1 MLNVCYWNNY
11 CWPQLTVLV
20 LSTLFYAQLWW
31 NTYSISV
38 AFSSKV
44 SVVTILSV
52 LVPTNHSY
60 TLFWNTENIK
70 TSDTTPA
77 MATSR

>member
-11 CWPQLTVLV
+11 CWPQLTVLA

-44 SVVTILSV
+44 SVVTIFSV

-60 TLFWNTENIK
+60 TLSGNTENIK